1 MKQTKQ
7 KWLAC
12 DVALPYL
19 SNRLHPL
26 ANTMETQMQWPTIGT
41 KGTFGL
47 CELDRAAKAN
57 CSLVLGS
64 LVIQTIHAGS
74 AIVRQAI
81 ARYRQRQQARNLR
94 VALRQ
99 LDDRILRDLGINR
112 SEIRSVA
119 AELTGQAERT
129 RVCPD
134 SHALL
139 KSAR

>member
-1 MKQTKQ
+1 
-7 KWLAC
+7 
-12 DVALPYL
+12 
-19 SNRLHPL
+19 
-26 ANTMETQMQWPTIGT
+26 MQWPTIGT

-47 CELDRAAKAN
+47 CELDRAAKAH
-57 CSLVLGS
+57 CSLVLVS
-64 LVIQTIHAGS
+64 LVIHTIHAGS

-81 ARYRQRQQARNLR
+81 ARYRQRQQARDLR

-112 SEIRSVA
+112 SEIRSVVA
-119 AELTGQAERT
+119 KLTGQAERT

-139 KSAR
+139 KPRGERATFIKE